1 MFDSPECPSQ
11 ACKQHGQYTV
21 QLSIVHQQSEDK
33 SPTALNHNSMPYHA
47 HVVMLPVA
55 MQDSSMRTSELQDA
69 LAMQIAAQ
77 GAECDSQG
85 TVAVSTLSSSIVRL
99 HLEAV
104 NAVVLAGV
112 DSTQWH
118 SSRKPLTWPDA
129 PG

>member
-1 MFDSPECPSQ
+1 MTGSANCPSQ
-11 ACKQHGQYTV
+11 ACKQHRPYTV
-21 QLSIVHQQSEDK
+21 QLSIVHEQPEDK
-33 SPTALNHNSMPYHA
+33 SPTASYHNSMPYQA

-55 MQDSSMRTSELQDA
+55 MQDSSVRTPALQDGV
-69 LAMQIAAQ
+69 AMQIAAQ
-77 GAECDSQG
+77 GAECNSQG
-85 TVAVSTLSSSIVRL
+85 TKATSMLSSSIVRL

-104 NAVVLAGV
+104 NRVVLVGV